1 MEKLSEIPWGIPNN
15 EWIKH
20 KFELQSGMAGM
31 ARQEIAIHLRNV
43 VGCLEFLMRH
53 PGFRHNQTFEPSRV
67 YNENEERVYNEMH
80 TGEWWWKQQKEHP
93 PQATIIPILISSD
106 KTVMSLSHGDQTLWP
121 VYITIGNLDAKTRQS
136 QKRPGTLL
144 LGSIP
149 IIHERSEDANNK
161 DKDLKAKIYHMALK
175 TMLQRTYPSFPFID
189 FKEMRC

>member
-1 MEKLSEIPWGIPNN
+1 
-15 EWIKH
+15 
-20 KFELQSGMAGM
+20 
-31 ARQEIAIHLRNV
+31 
-43 VGCLEFLMRH
+43 
-53 PGFRHNQTFEPSRV
+53 
-67 YNENEERVYNEMH
+67 MH
-80 TGEWWWKQQKEHP
+80 TGKWWWKQQKEHP

-121 VYITIGNLDAKTRQS
+121 VYITIGNLDAKTRRS

-175 TMLQRTYPSFPFID
+175 TMLQRTYPSFPSVD
-189 FKEMRC
+189 FKKRRH